1 MNHEDLQTGLTKL
14 GLNYL
19 RQHLND
25 FVSTSIKQRW
35 GTQQSVEALVK
46 FELEEQRRRTT
57 ERRVASSKVGRF
69 KPLVD
74 FDWAWPRKIDRQA
87 VESLMDTEFIKQQMN
102 VLLFGPSGCGKS
114 MIAKN
119 VAYTAATTGHS
130 ALVTDA
136 SDMLTDL
143 EQQESSRLLKL
154 RLARYTK
161 PKLLVIDELGYLS
174 YTTKS
179 ADLLFR
185 VISAR
190 YQVGST
196 LLTTNV
202 PFKDWATIFPNATC
216 LSPLIDRLTHSCEI
230 IAIDADSYRQKE
242 AAERK
247 TRKNKNQNKGEKQ

>member
-1 MNHEDLQTGLTKL
+1 MINEDLESGLTKL

-19 RQHLND
+19 KSHLSD
-25 FVSTSIKQRW
+25 FVANGIKQRW
-35 GTQQSVEALVK
+35 STQQMVEFLVK
-46 FELEEQRRRTT
+46 YELEEHKRRTT
-57 ERRVASSKVGRF
+57 ERRVTASKVGRF

-74 FDWAWPRKIDRQA
+74 FDWSWPRKIDRGA
-87 VESLMDTEFIKQQMN
+87 VESLMNMEFIKHQTN
-102 VLLFGPSGCGKS
+102 VLLFGPSGSGKT

-119 VAYTAATTGHS
+119 IAYAAAMSGQTTL
-130 ALVTDA
+130 ATDA

-185 VISAR
+185 LITAR
-190 YQVGST
+190 YQTGST
-196 LLTTNV
+196 ILTTNV
-202 PFKDWATIFPNATC
+202 PFKDWSTIFPNASC
-216 LSPLIDRLTHSCEI
+216 LTPLIDRLTHRCDI
-230 IAIDADSYRQKE
+230 IAIEADSYRQKE
-242 AAERK
+242 ASERK
-247 TRKNKNQNKGEKQ
+247 TQKSKKSAKESA